1 MQLWTSVGPEAWFCV
16 QEAVGVSGDLLSTDL
31 LLSASWATSMA
42 SGLLLL
48 SCISSQGDSL
58 LITLSSSTGLDP
70 WDFSSS
76 SSGTF
81 EVLLHL
87 SSFSELGSDEE
98 SMLRLLEFSES
109 LLSER
114 SDVSVLSRLRP
125 PFLSSSSAFLLLFV
139 CLLLFLE
146 ESRQKKRPTLSGRT
160 FNTGTKHATSKHF
173 HASWV
178 HRKLNPIDYSST
190 NQDDVILYLG

>member
-1 MQLWTSVGPEAWFCV
+1 MDTG
-16 QEAVGVSGDLLSTDL
+16 
-31 LLSASWATSMA
+31 M
-42 SGLLLL
+42 LLL

-58 LITLSSSTGLDP
+58 LITLNSSTGLDP

-76 SSGTF
+76 SETF
-81 EVLLHL
+81 EALLHL

-114 SDVSVLSRLRP
+114 SDISVLSRLRP

-146 ESRQKKRPTLSGRT
+146 ESRQKKTPTLSGRT
-160 FNTGTKHATSKHF
+160 FNTGTKRATSKHF
-173 HASWV
+173 HAS
-178 HRKLNPIDYSST
+178 
-190 NQDDVILYLG
+190 